1 MPVTYAS
8 GRVSLDLPSNAA
20 VQWLPAISS
29 LYDRIVDPER
39 TIRRVNI
46 TCCNIAHEE
55 FRQLDLFSDPADSAK
70 KQRMQAAV
78 LEIQTRFGK
87 DLMIRGMDLEDGAM
101 TLERN
106 HQIGGHRSGL

>member
-1 MPVTYAS
+1 M
-8 GRVSLDLPSNAA
+8 G
-20 VQWLPAISS
+20 
-29 LYDRIVDPER
+29 
-39 TIRRVNI
+39 
-46 TCCNIAHEE
+46 
-55 FRQLDLFSDPADSAK
+55 LFDTPADTEK
-70 KQRMQAAV
+70 NRRMQSAI